1 MGAAITLKH
10 SNGTAVTAQE
20 AHDAFMNTRVLI
32 VRGETTHEA
41 IQIVWYDTNSTQDNP
56 TAVGFVRLKYVLEG
70 ADGTVSL
77 AAIDVGDSSLVP
89 T

>member
-20 AHDAFMNTRVLI
+20 AYDAFMNTRVLI
-32 VRGETTHEA
+32 VGNETTHEV
-41 IQIVWYDTNSTQDNP
+41 IRMVWYDTNSTQDNP
-56 TAVGFVRLKYVLEG
+56 AAVGFVRLKYVFEG
-70 ADGTVSL
+70 ANGTVSL
-77 AAIDVGDSSLVP
+77 ANIDVGNSSLIP